1 MNKLTVDEF
10 IAQERNRVRLYEILN
25 DPVFQEAAEIVL
37 TPLNAVPPTTT
48 EAAAISGA
56 FASGA
61 RHLVAGLHLLTK
73 APKKQEI
80 KDTPK
85 PLPSAHDIFLSRL
98 DNPNNTAI

>member
-10 IAQERNRVRLYEILN
+10 VAQERNRVRLYELLN
-25 DPVFQEAAEIVL
+25 DPVFQEAVEIVL

-85 PLPSAHDIFLSRL
+85 PLPSAHDIFLNRL
-98 DNPNNTAI
+98 DHSYNTTK